1 MELAYP
7 AFFLAY
13 VGVFILI
20 SQLWSLV
27 ISCFT
32 LTQSRNLHN
41 KMLKSMLHAKM
52 NFFDSNPVGRILN
65 RFSKDVSVADL
76 VLSPVTDYFVQAYA
90 RVFSI
95 FILTCILMPYL
106 LIAIALL
113 LALLLMVRLWLMR
126 YTNQTMKIELL
137 SRSPVSTQLG
147 STVSGLPSIRAY

>member
-1 MELAYP
+1 
-7 AFFLAY
+7 
-13 VGVFILI
+13 
-20 SQLWSLV
+20 
-27 ISCFT
+27 
-32 LTQSRNLHN
+32 
-41 KMLKSMLHAKM
+41 MLHAKM